1 MSNKIRILVIEP
13 FKEPYIQ
20 EVNDNLEELQDIV
33 KGDMEN
39 LTLESNINLICNEY
53 GKLKNLEFNRV
64 IKDDV
69 LCGTF
74 FIVAQEGEKLTSL
87 SKEKIQKYKKEFRL
101 KNDEGIIE
109 LLRREVKH
117 SSELLKLNLKGIEQL
132 KGRILK
138 K

>member
-1 MSNKIRILVIEP
+1 MSNKIRILVVEP

-20 EVNDNLEELQDIV
+20 EVNDNLEDLQNIV
-33 KGDMEN
+33 KGNIEN
-39 LTLESNINLICNEY
+39 LKLESNINLICNEY
-53 GKLKNLEFNRV
+53 GKIKNLEFNRV

-69 LCGTF
+69 ICGTF
-74 FIVAQEGEKLTSL
+74 FIAAQEEKLTSL
-87 SKEKIQKYKKEFRL
+87 TKEQIQKYKKEFRL

-109 LLRREVKH
+109 LLRREVKY
-117 SSELLKLNLKGIEQL
+117 SSKLLKLNLKGIEQL